1 MSNNTV
7 KMIIAGSRGFSDYE
21 LLVSEVKKAIKKCGV
36 TTIISGHADG
46 ADKLGEAAA
55 KELGL
60 ELEIY
65 PADWKKFGKA
75 AGYRRNEQMA
85 AIADILLA
93 FWDEE
98 SKGTAH
104 MIRVFAGSKKVIRFN
119 PATQPKVQKA
129 VKYYAV
135 VRGHNPGVYES
146 WFGKGGAK
154 EQVEGFDRSFC
165 KKFETASEA
174 EVFLQK
180 ELDRR
185 ANHIAEPQEVELQ
198 EVASVMEV
206 CVSGKMQAG
215 VGTWTFFV
223 GPHKETGEI
232 SGDGVK
238 ITAMAAEMAAI
249 MHAVQYAKHQGAR
262 KLHISCRNESC
273 GSVLNGGKPSAASSK
288 KYAAWMKNRINEGMV
303 FEFVK
308 R

>member
-7 KMIIAGSRGFSDYE
+7 KMIIAGSRSFSDYE
-21 LLVSEVKKAIKKCGV
+21 TLVGEVKKAIEKCGV

-60 ELEIY
+60 KLEVY

-104 MIRVFAGSKKVIRFN
+104 MIRVFSGPKKVIRFN
-119 PATQPKVQKA
+119 PATQPKAQK
-129 VKYYAV
+129 
-135 VRGHNPGVYES
+135 
-146 WFGKGGAK
+146 
-154 EQVEGFDRSFC
+154 VE
-165 KKFETASEA
+165 
-174 EVFLQK
+174 
-180 ELDRR
+180 
-185 ANHIAEPQEVELQ
+185 PQ

-288 KYAAWMKNRINEGMV
+288 KYAAWMKNRMDEGMV